1 MLKWSSMRFWMR
13 PGFYSGC
20 GDKVIAAAKANWGG
34 EAPFRSKLWLFVL
47 VLKTRRPA
55 SLAILRGDGQHRILP
70 FFWGGGIHDRL
81 KRILP
86 KFLYMKNSVFT
97 NTSTRLSF
105 LSFVTDFLFVVFD
118 KLLFMC
124 HLDSIR
130 MLPVSLLNSIVRCNM
145 FHSSRSAFDSRI
157 LR

>member
-1 MLKWSSMRFWMR
+1 MSYSRHLCNRTRSRHHAFSWFFSFFTGAYAQVLSRPGDDFMLKWSSMLFWMR

-20 GDKVIAAAKANWGG
+20 GDKVIAAAKANRGG

-70 FFWGGGIHDRL
+70 CFWGGGIHDRL

-97 NTSTRLSF
+97 NTGTRLF
-105 LSFVTDFLFVVFD
+105 F
-118 KLLFMC
+118 
-124 HLDSIR
+124 
-130 MLPVSLLNSIVRCNM
+130 
-145 FHSSRSAFDSRI
+145 
-157 LR
+157 